1 MSGCGN
7 AIFESDR
14 GSERQGSL
22 ESADV
27 LALQASRFM
36 AICYLRRGRSCIE
49 WTIRGQHFPLWVLPY
64 MATDSPVRTSA
75 IEQIVRRVESASSVF
90 SATDARRL
98 TLPQIAT
105 DRLGRGAAP
114 EPMIP
119 NVFYLAKNGRPA
131 SRIFRTVSDGWWPK
145 AATPYAG
152 RSIHRPSPI
161 LSCGWVRFGR
171 GSLVFRRQAA

>member
-49 WTIRGQHFPLWVLPY
+49 WTIRGEHFPL
-64 MATDSPVRTSA
+64 
-75 IEQIVRRVESASSVF
+75 
-90 SATDARRL
+90 
-98 TLPQIAT
+98 
-105 DRLGRGAAP
+105 
-114 EPMIP
+114 
-119 NVFYLAKNGRPA
+119 
-131 SRIFRTVSDGWWPK
+131 
-145 AATPYAG
+145 
-152 RSIHRPSPI
+152 
-161 LSCGWVRFGR
+161 
-171 GSLVFRRQAA
+171 